1 MKSQYQSNC
10 IILKGVTAVGMI
22 VINVEEFDSAPR
34 WLVVVTTPGT
44 VLMVDWPGAADR
56 FGL

>member
-22 VINVEEFDSAPR
+22 VINVEEFDSE
-34 WLVVVTTPGT
+34 LVDGGHNSRHDTDSR
-44 VLMVDWPGAADR
+44 LAR
-56 FGL
+56 RN